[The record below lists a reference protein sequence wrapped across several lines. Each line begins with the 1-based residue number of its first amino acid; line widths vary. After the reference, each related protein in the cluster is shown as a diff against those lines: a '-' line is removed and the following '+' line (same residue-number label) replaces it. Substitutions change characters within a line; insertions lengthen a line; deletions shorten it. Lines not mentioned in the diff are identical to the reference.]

1 MHFEIQNQ
9 IETLYQGD
17 IPIDIIEVITSKAQ
31 EHGMSVELAAIYVIT
46 EAYSNDQINVK
57 YLTLKG
63 YEMLIH
69 SIRSKCYSV
78 RKNQPDKI
86 ELIEAYDD
94 AIANLQFGYVM
105 KKDPLYTIDDIAR
118 IFED

>member
-1 MHFEIQNQ
+1 MPFEIQNQ
-9 IETLYQGD
+9 IEMLYQGD
-17 IPIDIIEVITSKAQ
+17 IPIDIIEGITSKAQ
-31 EHGMSVELAAIYVIT
+31 EYGMSVELAAIYVIT
-46 EAYSNDQINVK
+46 EAYTSGQINVK

-94 AIANLQFGYVM
+94 AITNLQFGYEM
-105 KKDPLYTIDDIAR
+105 KKDPLYTLDDIAR